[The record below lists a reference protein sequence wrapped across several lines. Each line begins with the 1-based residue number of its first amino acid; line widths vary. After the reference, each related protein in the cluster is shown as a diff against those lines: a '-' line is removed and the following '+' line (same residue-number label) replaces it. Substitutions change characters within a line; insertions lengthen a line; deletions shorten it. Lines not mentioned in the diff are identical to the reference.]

1 MKNQKTK
8 GNDTKQNIPFVT
20 KKYQQRAMGH
30 CRTKEEKNEILLYKD
45 KDSEA
50 HLSWALKEAKDCDR
64 WRQNGNETNSDK
76 DSDKGLGSKKYEKS
90 KDQGVIWSP
99 T

>member
-30 CRTKEEKNEILLYKD
+30 CRTKEEKNEILLYAAIWMD
-45 KDSEA
+45 LE
-50 HLSWALKEAKDCDR
+50 
-64 WRQNGNETNSDK
+64 GIMP
-76 DSDKGLGSKKYEKS
+76 YEVS
-90 KDQGVIWSP
+90 
-99 T
+99 